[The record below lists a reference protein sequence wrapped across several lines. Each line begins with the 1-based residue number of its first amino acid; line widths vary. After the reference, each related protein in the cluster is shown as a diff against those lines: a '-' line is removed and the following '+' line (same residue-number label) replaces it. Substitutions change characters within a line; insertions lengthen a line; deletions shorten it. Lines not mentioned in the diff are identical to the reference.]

1 MKSVAAK
8 AVKGITTGT
17 VLVAADNS
25 GAKAIKVIGVKGY
38 KGRKKRYPSAGIA
51 DVVIASVVRGNVEM
65 RKQVVKAVIVRQ
77 AKELKRPDGTR
88 VRFSDNA
95 AVVVTEEGLPKGSE
109 IKGVIAKEVA
119 TRWPKVAGIASKLA

>member
-38 KGRKKRYPSAGIA
+38 KGRKKRSPSAGIA

-119 TRWPKVAGIASKLA
+119 TRWP